1 MEPAERDGSGNTQQF
16 KFSRATMNHIHSI
29 KGSPKI
35 LVCKTVIDLRL
46 WLLCNLV
53 PSALCALSC
62 SSFVSDRNP
71 NLRMYAHVQ
80 SILLILCGKFYRF
93 ILWIKGFSWLLG
105 HFSGLA
111 SE

>member
-1 MEPAERDGSGNTQQF
+1 
-16 KFSRATMNHIHSI
+16 MNHIHSI

-62 SSFVSDRNP
+62 SSFVSDHNP